1 MKAYLISGNQ
11 ASRGKVPDAVIH
23 MLAGGLAGCVT
34 WLPPVYS
41 LDVVKTRVQ
50 TALPGTYR
58 GPWDCAVKIWRCGD
72 AVLGLRMFHSQVKS
86 KLNSTKEECG
96 SVFELLVDAVALLD
110 VYRGCGH
117 YHGLHGPF

>member
-1 MKAYLISGNQ
+1 
-11 ASRGKVPDAVIH
+11 

-58 GPWDCAVKIWRCGD
+58 DPWDCTVKIWRCDD

-86 KLNSTKEECG
+86 KLNSIKEECG
-96 SVFELLVDAVALLD
+96 SVFELLVDAAALLD